1 VEAVIFRDKIDV
13 FRVFAAHTRRA
24 RRFLRQLKEQLEEDL
39 KQEEILIV
47 EKEAK
52 IL

>member
-1 VEAVIFRDKIDV
+1 LTSSAYSPPT
-13 FRVFAAHTRRA
+13 HRA
-24 RRFLRQLKEQLEEDL
+24 RRFLRQLKEQLKEDL